1 MISFAKRAAD
11 RPRGRL
17 DSTVANKTSAPIIIT
32 SSSVPSIFAAR
43 SEARTVMRD
52 FFSSYICN
60 PNTRRAYREAIRQ
73 FSAFGAE
80 QSILDLSQVQP
91 IPCGGACRSATQA
104 SIQTNSE
111 AAVGRAANAVR
122 LDGSV
127 RTIFK
132 SGGKSS
138 SDKAAPGKKLE
149 IAVCFGPA
157 LGYKIK
163 QDGDNDKEGSHKARF
178 PEEAL
183 LGT

>member
-91 IPCGGACRSATQA
+91 IHVAALVEVQLKRQSKPAVKLRLAALQTLLDWIVA
-104 SIQTNSE
+104 S
-111 AAVGRAANAVR
+111 GRFSRA
-122 LDGSV
+122 
-127 RTIFK
+127 
-132 SGGKSS
+132 GGKSS

-149 IAVCFGPA
+149 IAVFFGPA
-157 LGYKIK
+157 LGYKSNK
-163 QDGDNDKEGSHKARF
+163 KEITTMKAPTKRG
-178 PEEAL
+178 PL
-183 LGT
+183 KRLC